1 MIGKIHM
8 RQTGLSCRDIRIPA
22 ARAAIPGARKTTAD
36 CPSGGITALLMMN
49 GMAEIATS
57 IITTPPTVCV
67 NIRRRE
73 ARRRVKTDWTRV
85 ETTTKL
91 ASKPG
96 PPTWSARALTAR
108 NGTLKFATMR
118 RPEPKYRSLRDCRTI
133 LAPVTASAVNV
144 THDR

>member
-1 MIGKIHM
+1 M
-8 RQTGLSCRDIRIPA
+8 T
-22 ARAAIPGARKTTAD
+22 AR
-36 CPSGGITALLMMN
+36 LMMK
-49 GMAEIATS
+49 GRAETATS
-57 IITTPPTVCV
+57 MTTTPLTVWV

-85 ETTTKL
+85 EKTTKL

-118 RPEPKYRSLRDCRTI
+118 RPEPIWRSRRVCRTM
-133 LAPVTASAVNV
+133 LAPVTASTVNV